1 MDAGNLLKP
10 MLGRGELRC
19 IGATTLDEYRK
30 YIEKDPAL
38 ERRFRFMWIN
48 QRYPIPF
55 PYSEVVRCSSPRYI
69 YWKACGKKK
78 NMHTHTHTQTQT
90 QTHRHTHTHIHTH
103 TPIMTIENPSF
114 LKNNSCKNPL
124 LCFCCVLKHC
134 FCSPSCTHS
143 AMAWR
148 ASSMLALYTPK

>member
-1 MDAGNLLKP
+1 MVFFLTSGATSGAMDAGNLLKP

-55 PYSEVVRCSSPRYI
+55 PYSEVYVNDMSYTMECEYQIVRWSKQQSFQI
-69 YWKACGKKK
+69 A
-78 NMHTHTHTQTQT
+78 
-90 QTHRHTHTHIHTH
+90 ISV
-103 TPIMTIENPSF
+103 IASF
-114 LKNNSCKNPL
+114 LIKVCMTYIMKTVKSLYDCYFQNNH
-124 LCFCCVLKHC
+124 FCYPVFGKLTIFLKE
-134 FCSPSCTHS
+134 
-143 AMAWR
+143 
-148 ASSMLALYTPK
+148 YK